1 MASLA
6 VDDGENKNG
15 ETESSDMASLAVDEG
30 ENKNAETDKGETK
43 NSIAVRACLDCYDK
57 WKYNTDA
64 NKVFAIYGKLT
75 MYIMVTRDV

>member
-43 NSIAVRACLDCYDK
+43 NSIVNL
-57 WKYNTDA
+57 
-64 NKVFAIYGKLT
+64 FSQ
-75 MYIMVTRDV
+75 